1 MRNVILILLALL
13 CASCDF
19 KGSETVPT
27 VIVEAGTFEA
37 RIPGFGELRAAKST
51 KIEVPATLRSRQRL
65 AWLVDEGTPVAEN
78 DVIARLD
85 SDQLVRRKRSAED
98 AVKRLEFQLN
108 ERTRTLEK
116 ESRAV
121 QSQLDLLAREKKDSE
136 RFAPQDEALFSR
148 HEILDAQVDLELLE
162 TKIEHAQGQLA
173 RYSQR
178 AETEIEILRLE
189 RQTEELKLS
198 QVRQALGSL
207 DIRAPHAGV
216 FFPDKNWRGEKTTVG
231 TTLWPGSLLGELPEL
246 SQMEAKIQ
254 ILESEAAGLEEGLE
268 VTISL
273 DAHPGR
279 KFAGTV
285 TTVQPV
291 ARTLTWRNP
300 VKYFEIKVELEETDQ
315 DVMKQASQVQAAIF
329 VMREESV
336 FSLPNQAIFNDSEGA
351 WVYVQEGG
359 EFVKRVVTLGQHNLA
374 RTVIIEGLK
383 GGERVALVPPDE
395 TDEEPG

>member
-148 HEILDAQVDLELLE
+148 HEILEAVG
-162 TKIEHAQGQLA
+162 AA
-173 RYSQR
+173 RF
-178 AETEIEILRLE
+178 ELE
-189 RQTEELKLS
+189 RN
-198 QVRQALGSL
+198 LG
-207 DIRAPHAGV
+207 
-216 FFPDKNWRGEKTTVG
+216 
-231 TTLWPGSLLGELPEL
+231 
-246 SQMEAKIQ
+246 
-254 ILESEAAGLEEGLE
+254 
-268 VTISL
+268 
-273 DAHPGR
+273 
-279 KFAGTV
+279 
-285 TTVQPV
+285 
-291 ARTLTWRNP
+291 
-300 VKYFEIKVELEETDQ
+300 
-315 DVMKQASQVQAAIF
+315 
-329 VMREESV
+329 
-336 FSLPNQAIFNDSEGA
+336 
-351 WVYVQEGG
+351 
-359 EFVKRVVTLGQHNLA
+359 
-374 RTVIIEGLK
+374 
-383 GGERVALVPPDE
+383 
-395 TDEEPG
+395 